1 MFWFCWH
8 KWDENIKDGY
18 QYCKK
23 CGLAIPVPCNHV
35 WTVFDSYEIERC
47 STKLGSMGISG
58 ILHTLQCT
66 KCGDIKSARVNY

>member
-8 KWDENIKDGY
+8 RLDENIKDGY

-35 WTVFDSYEIERC
+35 WKVQDSYEIERN
-47 STKLGSMGISG
+47 STILGLRTVGEFHI
-58 ILHTLQCT
+58 LQCV
-66 KCGDIKSARVNY
+66 KCGEIQSRELTL